1 MSDTIDSKCGLASSI
16 SELESLGLET
26 SKVNELNDSYEVEN
40 LVDNLKQMLYVE
52 YKSMPFFTDWQFI
65 GCPLNSR
72 YLGVHIAVLT
82 VKYHNIQYWVLG
94 NGIILIVNDDT
105 DLAELFAAALNTGG
119 FKTTVTDNASLAM
132 AQIINNPNEYSLV
145 LIDRSSQQDSDFPKQ
160 IKRINDQIKVLLV
173 SGFSFTDAE
182 KSKSPYVRILQL
194 PITMSNLV
202 STVREV
208 LGSNA

>member
-1 MSDTIDSKCGLASSI
+1 
-16 SELESLGLET
+16 
-26 SKVNELNDSYEVEN
+26 
-40 LVDNLKQMLYVE
+40 
-52 YKSMPFFTDWQFI
+52 
-65 GCPLNSR
+65 
-72 YLGVHIAVLT
+72 
-82 VKYHNIQYWVLG
+82 
-94 NGIILIVNDDT
+94 LIVNDDT

>member
-1 MSDTIDSKCGLASSI
+1 
-16 SELESLGLET
+16 
-26 SKVNELNDSYEVEN
+26 
-40 LVDNLKQMLYVE
+40 
-52 YKSMPFFTDWQFI
+52 
-65 GCPLNSR
+65 
-72 YLGVHIAVLT
+72 
-82 VKYHNIQYWVLG
+82 
-94 NGIILIVNDDT
+94 LIVNDDT

-182 KSKSPYVRILQL
+182 KEILQL